1 MPDHNDVQYDMILMQ
16 YILWTGYR
24 LFPMLMGT
32 YTHYDPLII
41 QFQLPEPP
49 PLYQVHNKGWH
60 KA

>member
-1 MPDHNDVQYDMILMQ
+1 VQYDMILMQ